1 MLAGYANMPAVV
13 SICSETG
20 RKMSKVLEGI
30 RVLDFGRYIAG
41 PFCAT
46 LLGDMGA
53 EVIRIEKVDGSE
65 DRYLSPINENGD
77 GAMFMQ
83 MGRNKKSVTL
93 NPMKPEGREI
103 VKKLVATADVVVANL
118 PPDTLKTMGLDYES
132 LTEIKPDIIL
142 TMISAFGTGGPYAN
156 RVGFDGLGQA
166 MSGNM
171 FMSGTPDQPVK
182 AYGPFIDF
190 GTASFS
196 AFGTLAALYQ
206 RQKTGKGQI
215 VEGSLFNTG
224 LTIMNGTAI
233 EQDAIQRNRV
243 STLNRSQTSPPA
255 DTFKTK
261 DGWVLVQSVGGPLFK
276 RWANLMGEDCWLDD
290 DRFKD
295 DITRGDNSAA
305 ISERLADWCADRT
318 SQEVL
323 DAMEEVRLPAGPVL
337 SPQQVLEDPHI
348 AAKGLFQP
356 VGYPGLD
363 KPAPVMR
370 TPVELSETP
379 GEIRSRAPTL
389 GEHTGQIMEEL
400 GYSADEIAAFR
411 ENRIV

>member
-1 MLAGYANMPAVV
+1 
-13 SICSETG
+13 
-20 RKMSKVLEGI
+20 MSKVLEGI

-132 LTEIKPDIIL
+132 LTAIKPDIIL

-243 STLNRSQTSPPA
+243 STLNRSQTSAPA

-356 VGYPGLD
+356 VEYPGLD

>member
-1 MLAGYANMPAVV
+1 ML
-13 SICSETG
+13 ICPPKSSPSPQNGTT
-20 RKMSKVLEGI
+20 MSKVLEGN

-41 PFCAT
+41 PFCST

-65 DRYLSPINENGD
+65 DRFLSPITENGD

-83 MGRNKKSVTL
+83 MGRNKLSLTL

-118 PPDTLKTMGLDYES
+118 PPDTLKAMGLDYDS
-132 LTEIKPDIIL
+132 LIAIKPDIIL

-196 AFGTLAALYQ
+196 AFGTMAALYE

-215 VEGSLFNTG
+215 VEGSLFSTG

-233 EQDAIQRNRV
+233 EQAAINRNRV
-243 STLNRSQTSPPA
+243 ATLNRSQTSAPA

-276 RWANLMGEDCWLDD
+276 RWADLMGEDHWLDD
-290 DRFKD
+290 ERFKD
-295 DITRGDNSAA
+295 DITRGDNGEA
-305 ISERLADWCADRT
+305 ISERLAAWCAERT

-323 DAMEEVRLPAGPVL
+323 DAMEEARLPAGPVL
-337 SPQQVLEDPHI
+337 SPQEVLDDPHI

-356 VGYPGLD
+356 VEYPGLD
-363 KPAPVMR
+363 SPAPVMR

-389 GEHTGQIMEEL
+389 GEHTDKIMGEL
-400 GYSADEIAAFR
+400 GYSAEEISELR
-411 ENRIV
+411 DKRVV

>member
-1 MLAGYANMPAVV
+1 
-13 SICSETG
+13 
-20 RKMSKVLEGI
+20 MSKVLEGI

-53 EVIRIEKVDGSE
+53 EVIRIEKVNGSE

-132 LTEIKPDIIL
+132 LTAIKPDIIL

-243 STLNRSQTSPPA
+243 STLNRSQTSAPA

-276 RWANLMGEDCWLDD
+276 RWANLMGEDCWLEDE
-290 DRFKD
+290 RFKD

-356 VGYPGLD
+356 VEYPGLD

>member
-1 MLAGYANMPAVV
+1 
-13 SICSETG
+13 
-20 RKMSKVLEGI
+20 MSKVLEGI

-53 EVIRIEKVDGSE
+53 EVIRIEKVNGSE

-196 AFGTLAALYQ
+196 AFGTLAALFQ

-243 STLNRSQTSPPA
+243 STLNRSQTSAPA

-356 VGYPGLD
+356 VEYPGLD
-363 KPAPVMR
+363 KPVPVMR